1 LSECPRPPP
10 GELAKTG
17 LISRRATDAIRGVHL
32 ARHPDMPL
40 ATCRWV
46 LAAASLLFVASPAR
60 AEDPGNPPPH
70 VRPES
75 ESTREL
81 VALAVTRSPTV
92 RDLIARIERSDVVVY
107 IRHRSFP
114 GSLLQG
120 QIGVLSSVAGRRYL
134 IIEIACGRIWTEQI
148 STLGHELY
156 HAIEIADHP
165 SVVDTPSLAA
175 FYERYG
181 TRTSGRTAGTTYE
194 TAGARATGFQVR
206 REAFM
211 SPGKLAEEP

>member
-1 LSECPRPPP
+1 LSECLLRPP
-10 GELAKTG
+10 GRLSKTG
-17 LISRRATDAIRGVHL
+17 LISRRASDAIRGVHL

-60 AEDPGNPPPH
+60 AEDPGKPPPH

-81 VALAVTRSPTV
+81 VALAIARSPTV
-92 RDLIARIERSDVVVY
+92 REMIERIERSDVVVY

-120 QIGVLSSVAGRRYL
+120 QIGVLSRVAGRRYL
-134 IIEIACGRIWTEQI
+134 IIEIACGRIWIEQI

-156 HAIEIADHP
+156 HALEIADHP
-165 SVVDTPSLAA
+165 SVVDAQSLAV

-181 TRTSGRTAGTTYE
+181 TRTSGHSAGLTYE
-194 TAGARATGFQVR
+194 TAGARNTGFQVR

-211 SPGKLAEEP
+211 NPGKLAEEQ